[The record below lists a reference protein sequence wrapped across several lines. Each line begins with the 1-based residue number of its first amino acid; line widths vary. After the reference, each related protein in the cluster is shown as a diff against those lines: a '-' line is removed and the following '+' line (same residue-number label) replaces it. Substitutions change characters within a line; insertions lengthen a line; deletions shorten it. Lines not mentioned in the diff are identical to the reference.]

1 MLAAGGVTVTEW
13 LWPALALLLI
23 VEGLG
28 PLLFPNRWQAYLR
41 KLAAEPAQN
50 LRQLGFLLVLTGLL
64 WLGWLMQA

>member
-1 MLAAGGVTVTEW
+1 MGPDW

-41 KLAAEPAQN
+41 KLANEPAQN
-50 LRQLGFLLVLTGLL
+50 LRQLGFVLVCGGICWLCWLL
-64 WLGWLMQA
+64 W